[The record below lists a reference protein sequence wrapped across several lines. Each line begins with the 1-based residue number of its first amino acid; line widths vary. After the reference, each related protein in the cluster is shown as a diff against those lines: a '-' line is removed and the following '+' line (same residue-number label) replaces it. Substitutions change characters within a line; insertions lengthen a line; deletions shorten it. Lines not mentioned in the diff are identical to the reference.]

1 MNMLVLSVIGFV
13 VLMLVVGIIVSKK
26 VNDAEDFFVGGR
38 QVPAFLIIATLLAS
52 EVGGGVMLGSVG
64 LAYSHGWGAVWYV
77 APVSAG
83 LILFGIFM
91 SRRLKRDADEKG
103 YQSMFDWL
111 AGRFENYKPL
121 RAVGGTVMLIG
132 FIGALASQ
140 FVAMGTALTSVTNLS
155 MSAAIFIGGAVIV
168 LYSTMG
174 GLLSV
179 MWTDLLQACVFLFGM
194 IVLMPML
201 LSRPEVGGFSGLA
214 ASVPDS
220 FFDVWNVNTGQWRLT
235 TLVTMS
241 IAPFVR
247 QYYYQRMFAARTP
260 AVAQGSIFA
269 QAVLVLVITAWT
281 CVVGMCTY
289 LINPNL
295 ENPESAM
302 PWVLSTVLPP
312 VVAAILLGA
321 ITACVMSTAD
331 TFVNSASLTFVRDVY
346 GAIAGELDGK
356 KALKLARVSSLAI
369 GALALVI
376 ALFSSSVI
384 SAIMNAWA
392 ILGGGLFV
400 PMIVSYFWKKARKE
414 GVIASMAGG
423 LLMTLALTLLKTRV
437 PAIIGGVLVS
447 FLLLVT
453 VSIWV
458 DKTRSVSQKKVG

>member
-1 MNMLVLSVIGFV
+1 
-13 VLMLVVGIIVSKK
+13 
-26 VNDAEDFFVGGR
+26 
-38 QVPAFLIIATLLAS
+38 
-52 EVGGGVMLGSVG
+52 
-64 LAYSHGWGAVWYV
+64 
-77 APVSAG
+77 
-83 LILFGIFM
+83 
-91 SRRLKRDADEKG
+91 
-103 YQSMFDWL
+103 
-111 AGRFENYKPL
+111 
-121 RAVGGTVMLIG
+121 MLIG

-356 KALKLARVSSLAI
+356 KALKLARVSSLGI